1 MILGCHLLFNPKT
14 KIQSNILI
22 AKIDLLGNA
31 LLVLEPQRATMGVLK
46 ITFPLTNLNTRM

>member
-1 MILGCHLLFNPKT
+1 MPFLFNPKT

-31 LLVLEPQRATMGVLK
+31 LHVLEPQKARMGVLK
-46 ITFPLTNLNTRM
+46 ITFPLTDLNTRM